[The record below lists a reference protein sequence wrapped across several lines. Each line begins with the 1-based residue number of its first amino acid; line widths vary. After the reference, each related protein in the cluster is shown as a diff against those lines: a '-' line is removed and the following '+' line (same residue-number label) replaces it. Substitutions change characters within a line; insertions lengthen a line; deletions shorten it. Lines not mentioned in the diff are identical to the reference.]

1 MVEPGLVSLPVPII
15 HGLPGLRQLER
26 EIMSYGL
33 SIRRLLIGFAAAAVL
48 AVPAAAGA
56 QTRTTRLIVGFAPGG
71 PIDFVARVLSDQ
83 LGRELGHQVVVEN
96 KPGANANI
104 AADFVAKAAPDGQT
118 LFITTAGAVAI
129 SPALYEKLPYDAFR
143 DLAPVTLVVN
153 TDEVLVVSSSNPSSN
168 VPEFIAAAR
177 QRKDGVTM
185 GSSGIGSVPH
195 LAMELLADVSK
206 TTLRHV
212 PYKGVAP
219 AITDV
224 IAGHVDGIFIDVPVA
239 LGHIKAGKLK
249 ALGMAAPKRHPLLP
263 DVKTLDE
270 MGFPGVDSNNW
281 YAIYTSKGTPA
292 AEVERVNQAMRRT
305 LEAESVRSRLL
316 AAGVV
321 PAPGTPA
328 SLAAL
333 QRADFEKWSRVIR
346 VKGIKGE

>member
-1 MVEPGLVSLPVPII
+1 MISSLSRP
-15 HGLPGLRQLER
+15 
-26 EIMSYGL
+26 
-33 SIRRLLIGFAAAAVL
+33 RLLASLVAVVVL
-48 AVPAAAGA
+48 SAVSGA
-56 QTRTTRLIVGFAPGG
+56 YAQSKSTRLVVGFAPGG

-104 AADFVAKAAPDGQT
+104 AADFVAKAAPDGHT

-129 SPALYEKLPYDAFR
+129 SPALYEKMPYDAFR

-153 TDEVLVVSSSNPSSN
+153 TDEVLVVSSGNPSNN
-168 VPEFIAAAR
+168 VPEFIAAAK
-177 QRKDGVTM
+177 QRKDGATM

-206 TTLRHV
+206 ATLRHV

-270 MGFPGVDSNNW
+270 MGLPGVDSNNW

-292 AEVERVNQAMRRT
+292 AEVDRVNQAMRRT
-305 LEAESVRSRLL
+305 LEAESVKSRLM

-328 SLAAL
+328 SLTAL
-333 QRADFEKWSRVIR
+333 QRADFEKWSRIIKL
-346 VKGIKGE
+346 KGIKGE

>member
-1 MVEPGLVSLPVPII
+1 MKLNLLNPRI
-15 HGLPGLRQLER
+15 
-26 EIMSYGL
+26 
-33 SIRRLLIGFAAAAVL
+33 LIGIAVAATLTAA
-48 AVPAAAGA
+48 PGA
-56 QTRTTRLIVGFAPGG
+56 YAQGKSTRLVVGFAPGG
-71 PIDFVARVLSDQ
+71 PIDMVARVLSEQ

-96 KPGANANI
+96 KPGANAVI
-104 AADFVAKAAPDGQT
+104 AADFVSKAAPDGQT
-118 LFITTAGAVAI
+118 LFLTTAGAVAI
-129 SPALYEKLPYDAFR
+129 SPALYDKMPLDPFR

-153 TDEVLVVSSSNPSSN
+153 TDEVMVVSGSNPSN
-168 VPEFIAAAR
+168 TVPEFIAAAK
-177 QRKDGVTM
+177 QRKDGATM

-195 LAMELLADVSK
+195 LAMELLADVTK
-206 TTLRHV
+206 ANLRHV

-239 LGHIKAGKLK
+239 LGHIRAGKLK

-270 MGFPGVDSNNW
+270 MGLPGVDSNNW

-292 AEVERVNQAMRRT
+292 AEVDRVNQAMRRT
-305 LEAESVRSRLL
+305 LEAESVKSRLM

-328 SLAAL
+328 SLTAL
-333 QRADFEKWSRVIR
+333 QRADFEKWSRIIKL
-346 VKGIKGE
+346 KGIKGE

>member
-1 MVEPGLVSLPVPII
+1 MITGLFTRRFLLGSLV
-15 HGLPGLRQLER
+15 
-26 EIMSYGL
+26 
-33 SIRRLLIGFAAAAVL
+33 AAAL
-48 AVPAAAGA
+48 SAAPTAYA
-56 QTRTTRLIVGFAPGG
+56 QTKSTRLVVGFAPGG

-104 AADFVAKAAPDGQT
+104 AADFVAKAAPDGHT
-118 LFITTAGAVAI
+118 LFLTTAGAVAI
-129 SPALYEKLPYDAFR
+129 SPALYEKMPYDAFR

-153 TDEVLVVSSSNPSSN
+153 TDEVLVVSSSNPSNN
-168 VPEFIAAAR
+168 VPEFIAAAK

-206 TTLRHV
+206 ATLRHV

-270 MGFPGVDSNNW
+270 MGLPGVDSNNW

-292 AEVERVNQAMRRT
+292 AEVDRVNQAMRRT
-305 LEAESVRSRLL
+305 LEAESVKPRLL

-328 SLAAL
+328 ALTTL
-333 QRADFEKWSRVIR
+333 QRADFEKWSRIIKL
-346 VKGIKGE
+346 KGIKGE

>member
-1 MVEPGLVSLPVPII
+1 MITGLFNRRFLLGSLV
-15 HGLPGLRQLER
+15 
-26 EIMSYGL
+26 
-33 SIRRLLIGFAAAAVL
+33 AAAL
-48 AVPAAAGA
+48 SAAPTAYA
-56 QTRTTRLIVGFAPGG
+56 QTKSTRLVVGFAPGG

-104 AADFVAKAAPDGQT
+104 AADFVAKAAPDGHT
-118 LFITTAGAVAI
+118 LFLTTAGAVAI
-129 SPALYEKLPYDAFR
+129 SPALYEKMPYDAFR

-153 TDEVLVVSSSNPSSN
+153 TDEVLVVSSSNPSNN
-168 VPEFIAAAR
+168 VPEFIAAAK

-206 TTLRHV
+206 ATLRHV

-270 MGFPGVDSNNW
+270 MGLPGVDSNNW
-281 YAIYTSKGTPA
+281 YAIFTSKGTPA
-292 AEVERVNQAMRRT
+292 AEVDRVNQAMRRT
-305 LEAESVRSRLL
+305 LEAESVRPRLL

-328 SLAAL
+328 ALTAL
-333 QRADFEKWSRVIR
+333 QRADFEKWSRIIKL
-346 VKGIKGE
+346 KGIKGE